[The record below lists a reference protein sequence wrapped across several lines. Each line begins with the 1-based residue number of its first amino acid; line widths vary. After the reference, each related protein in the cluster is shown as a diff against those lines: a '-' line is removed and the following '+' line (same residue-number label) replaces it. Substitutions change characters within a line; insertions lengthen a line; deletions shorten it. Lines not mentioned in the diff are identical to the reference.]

1 MGVNVAMKI
10 PGFKLGRQF
19 ADGPY
24 CKAYNALNLSNHKT
38 VNVQVFDPYLA
49 TNQTF
54 WDQFREITGKLAG
67 ASFGIMTPILQ
78 AEISPQACY
87 VVSEY
92 FPSPQQL
99 PSKPLN
105 LNRYQV
111 LQFAMQLAETL
122 DQIHKI
128 GLVHGA
134 IEYSAL
140 YFKTP
145 GQLMLRPVS
154 LQRVIPLLRSS
165 MLESLDQTQKI
176 YLAPEAGEGLTP
188 ATDFYALGVLLYQ
201 LIFDTVLLDTDASR
215 VPAAWSFIDEH
226 LDLSFFFKALLT
238 ADASRRVHNFDQFRA
253 ALQQCG
259 VELPET
265 VPNPYKAEEVQRY
278 QRDGGEG
285 ASSAVAKW
293 AVPAAG
299 LAVVSVTGALF
310 WSLLREEAQAKPD
323 LPADTVKIVASDPA
337 TGKKGSVQQLTALA
351 PKGPVRTFP
360 NLENLYRQALAQTE
374 TSPKAALMTIN
385 VVLNQKPDHFAA
397 LKLKQQIEQE
407 LWVRSII
414 DTAERQLQE
423 LKLLQPTGDN
433 AYESYLILAEK
444 LSADD
449 ERVRN
454 GFARIAA
461 AYHARAESVF
471 EKDQL
476 DKALEYV
483 ELGLSVEA
491 EYPPLLE
498 LRVSINDR
506 KKSLERELQLA
517 QQERQRRLEQQQQ
530 RQQQREVRQ
539 SQHQLE
545 QQRQAE
551 TLMRNLE
558 EQARK
563 AEQQAKQR
571 EAEQASRARVAA
583 LLMSADGYLNNG
595 NLSLDNVFAAH
606 RDYEELRKLDSAN
619 IEASRLKRDLMEAYT
634 ILANRENNDE
644 LYNVALQALEQGVQL
659 DPQDRRRLQIRLQLS
674 R

>member
-1 MGVNVAMKI
+1 MNI

-19 ADGPY
+19 VDGPY
-24 CKAYNALNLSNHKT
+24 CRGYNALDLSNHKT
-38 VNVQVFDPYLA
+38 VNVQVFDPSLV

-67 ASFGIMTPILQ
+67 VSFGVMTPVLQ
-78 AEISPQACY
+78 AEISPKACY
-87 VVSEY
+87 VISEY
-92 FPSPQQL
+92 FPSSQQL
-99 PSKPLN
+99 PSRPPN
-105 LNRYQV
+105 LKRYQV
-111 LQFAMQLAETL
+111 FQFALKLAQTL
-122 DQIHKI
+122 ELLHEI

-134 IEYSAL
+134 IEYSSL
-140 YFKTP
+140 YFKAP
-145 GQLMLRPVS
+145 GQLMLRPVD
-154 LQRVIPLLRSS
+154 LQRVIPVLRPATLQS
-165 MLESLDQTQKI
+165 LEQTQKI
-176 YLAPEAGEGLTP
+176 YLAPEAGEGSTP

-201 LIFDTVLLDTDASR
+201 LIFDVARLDTDVSR
-215 VPAAWSFIDEH
+215 PLEAWSFSDEH
-226 LDLSFFFKALLT
+226 LDLGSFFRGLLT
-238 ADASRRVHNFDQFRA
+238 ADASRRIRNLDQFRA

-265 VPNPYKAEEVQRY
+265 VSIPYKAEEVPRHQG
-278 QRDGGEG
+278 DGGES
-285 ASSAVAKW
+285 ASSTVTKW

-299 LAVVSVTGALF
+299 LAVLSVAGAFF
-310 WSLLREEAQAKPD
+310 WSLLQEEAQAKPD
-323 LPADTVKIVASDPA
+323 LSVDTVEIVASGQA
-337 TGKKGSVQQLTALA
+337 AVKKESVQQLPTLA
-351 PKGPVRTFP
+351 EKGSVRTSP
-360 NLENLYRQALAQTE
+360 NLENLYRQALTQTE

-414 DTAERQLQE
+414 DTAERQLKE
-423 LKLLQPTGDN
+423 LKLLQPNGDN
-433 AYESYLILAEK
+433 AYESYLTLAEK

-449 ERVRN
+449 ERVRS
-454 GFARIAA
+454 GFTRIAA
-461 AYHARAESVF
+461 AYHAQAESVF

-476 DKALEYV
+476 DRALEYI

-491 EYPPLLE
+491 DYPPLLE
-498 LRVSINDR
+498 LRISVNDR
-506 KKSLERELQLA
+506 KKSLERELQLE
-517 QQERQRRLEQQQQ
+517 QKERQRRLEQQQQ
-530 RQQQREVRQ
+530 RKQQREVRQ

-551 TLMRNLE
+551 ALMRNLE

-563 AEQQAKQR
+563 AEQQARQR
-571 EAEQASRARVAA
+571 EAEQSRRARVEA

-606 RDYEELRKLDSAN
+606 RDYEELRKLGSAN
-619 IEASRLKRDLMEAYT
+619 IEVSRLKRDLMEAYT

-644 LYNVALQALEQGVQL
+644 LYNVALQALEQGVQM
-659 DPQDRRRLQIRLQLS
+659 DPQDRRRLQIRSQLS